1 MSLRGLFALAL
12 EVFLIIMALGS
23 NIREFLISAVC
34 LGGILLFSFVSV
46 LWSVIF
52 LRFTATSPSVVH
64 TREDRVTLT
73 LNVKGLLIFPTICKI
88 KIRPPYNEKT
98 EKTIPLYNAF
108 ILSVFKLNR
117 KYDFTLELLHTG
129 HWNLGIKFLRVCDVF
144 GFFVS
149 PLIFTSRKRF
159 SEEISVLPKNHTIEC
174 LSKSFNAEKVFEG
187 KSRQSFE
194 IGESFDDSRFFRD
207 GDPLRRIHWK
217 QSAKTGKLFTRLYE
231 KPKEP
236 KTIILIDACTLETK
250 GFCDDI
256 YRETA
261 LCLAKHSA
269 NAKTQTVLYLLR
281 DSGTWEF
288 SLRDSDR
295 LFALKNELADLE
307 FKKDSLPLCSAD
319 IKKERFATA
328 NKLFIIT
335 SNPDSSVMDLT
346 LGYDHDGVKASL
358 VLAKSSRS
366 SVRFTEDDSG
376 HFAIIENPYE
386 ISKKVGKVL

>member
-1 MSLRGLFALAL
+1 MSLRGLFALTL
-12 EVFLIIMALGS
+12 EAFLIIMALGS

-159 SEEISVLPKNHTIEC
+159 SEEISVMPKSH
-174 LSKSFNAEKVFEG
+174 LVDSFSKSFNAEKVYEG
-187 KSRQSFE
+187 TSNQSYE
-194 IGESFDDSRFFRD
+194 MGETFDDSRLYRD

-217 QSAKTGKLFTRLYE
+217 QSAKTGKLHTRLFE
-231 KPKEP
+231 KPRDP
-236 KTIILIDACTLETK
+236 KTVILVDACTLETK
-250 GFCDDI
+250 GFYDDI
-256 YRETA
+256 YRETVF
-261 LCLAKHSA
+261 CLAEHSA
-269 NAKTQTVLYLLR
+269 KFNTKTVIRLMR
-281 DSGTWEF
+281 GGAPWEF
-288 SLRDSDR
+288 TLQDSDLIPNLR
-295 LFALKNELADLE
+295 TELSDLQ
-307 FKKDSLPLCSAD
+307 FKKSCSPLTVRD
-319 IKKERFATA
+319 IKKDRFAMTD
-328 NKLFIIT
+328 KIFVIT
-335 SNPDSSVMDLT
+335 SNPDSSVVNTVLDSNV
-346 LGYDHDGVKASL
+346 GSVKT
-358 VLAKSSRS
+358 VLIVANSSHS
-366 SVRFTEDDSG
+366 SVRIAEESDRL
-376 HFAIIENPYE
+376 AVVENPCE
-386 ISKKVGKVL
+386 ISKKVGKVI